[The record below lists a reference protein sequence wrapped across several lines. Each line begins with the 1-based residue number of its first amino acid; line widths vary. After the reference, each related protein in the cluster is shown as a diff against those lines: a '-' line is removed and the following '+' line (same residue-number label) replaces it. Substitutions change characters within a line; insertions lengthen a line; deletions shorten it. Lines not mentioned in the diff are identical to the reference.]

1 MIYNKVGETLEFEGK
16 KYAVGENIVGA
27 ETSEYEGL
35 FGYIKEIR
43 TDNDKDTENE
53 PPPTFTVNFSRRS
66 IPMKSKKWKNV
77 FPLFTEKGKH

>member
-43 TDNDKDTENE
+43 TDNDKA
-53 PPPTFTVNFSRRS
+53 SRLG
-66 IPMKSKKWKNV
+66 ILEFLIKLPV
-77 FPLFTEKGKH
+77 GKRIAVLLQ